1 MRLLLVEDDKS
12 LGRLVKRGLEEAGYT
27 VDWVSDGITA
37 EEYIKSVEYKVI
49 ILDLML
55 PKRDGFDLLKIA
67 RGHGIKT
74 PIIILTARGATEDK
88 VKGLD
93 LGADDYLSKPFAFE
107 ELLARIRALIRRSYG
122 VLENRVSFSDV
133 VVDLNTHR
141 VFKSNREV
149 QLTHMEWK
157 LISLL
162 VLNLGRPLS
171 KTYLNEQLYG
181 WNAFPDSNVV
191 EVLISKLRKKLDPE
205 GKYIKTIKG
214 YGYLLSNE

>member
-12 LGRLVKRGLEEAGYT
+12 LGRLIKRGLEEAGYT

-162 VLNLGRPLS
+162 ALNLGRPLS